1 MRVIAILTTEASMNM
16 CFIQK
21 RIDKKIVF
29 WDTGLHPTENV
40 WSAARYNG
48 GDNVLPMDI
57 GTIIRWVAHEVKNFQ
72 GVIIPVCTDDSAST
86 VNLLCNLEEAYR
98 RILPVSKEAFSV
110 RDNLCFQCPRE
121 IADKVVEIWKKK
133 DEVVIPW

>member
-1 MRVIAILTTEASMNM
+1 MNI

-29 WDTGLHPTENV
+29 WDTALRPTENV
-40 WSAARYNG
+40 WNAARYNVSN
-48 GDNVLPMDI
+48 DNVIMISDI
-57 GTIIRWVAHEVKNFQ
+57 GTIIRWIAHEVKNFQ
-72 GVIIPVCTDDSAST
+72 GVIIPVCVDNSAAT

-98 RILPVSKEAFSV
+98 RVLPVSKDAFAV

-121 IADKVVEIWKKK
+121 IADRVVEIWKKK
-133 DEVVIPW
+133 DELIPW

>member
-1 MRVIAILTTEASMNM
+1 MNI

-29 WDTGLHPTENV
+29 WDTALRPTENV
-40 WSAARYNG
+40 WNAARYTVSN
-48 GDNVLPMDI
+48 DNVIMMSDI
-57 GTIIRWVAHEVKNFQ
+57 GTIIRWIAHEVKNFQ
-72 GVIIPVCTDDSAST
+72 GVIIPVCVDNSAAT

-98 RILPVSKEAFSV
+98 RVLPVSKDAFAV

-133 DEVVIPW
+133 DELIPW

>member
-1 MRVIAILTTEASMNM
+1 MNI

-29 WDTGLHPTENV
+29 WDTALRPTENV
-40 WSAARYNG
+40 WNAARYNISN
-48 GDNVLPMDI
+48 DNVIMISDI
-57 GTIIRWVAHEVKNFQ
+57 GTIIRWIAHEVKNFQ
-72 GVIIPVCTDDSAST
+72 GVIIPVCVDNSAAT

-98 RILPVSKEAFSV
+98 RVLPVSKDAFTV

-133 DEVVIPW
+133 EELIPW